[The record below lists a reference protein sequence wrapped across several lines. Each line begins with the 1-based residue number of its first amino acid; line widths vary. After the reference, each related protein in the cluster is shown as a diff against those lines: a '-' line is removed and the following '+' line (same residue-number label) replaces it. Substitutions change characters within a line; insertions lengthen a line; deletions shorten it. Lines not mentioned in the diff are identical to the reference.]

1 MAYMTIFSRMH
12 SRWAGL
18 KLGYF
23 NRATNSIGT
32 LFICWLYMR
41 QKYVRGRRR
50 CDRGRCKTP
59 SPRANAESRRNTAE
73 SPIADARRR
82 RGRERRERR
91 PRGSRR
97 RRCLDG
103 SGLLRL
109 VSPGAKRLAGRG
121 PMFRDAAKPL
131 SRRRRMRARECVL
144 CDEYAYI
151 RAKRGRRRIGF
162 AGSAGRNPTGARE
175 RRIFRGDAL
184 LAGEAWPA
192 ASPFG
197 APDRAHMYMWRFLAT
212 ACAGSEPSVSVH
224 VAKAR
229 IELR

>member
-1 MAYMTIFSRMH
+1 MF
-12 SRWAGL
+12 AGED
-18 KLGYF
+18 
-23 NRATNSIGT
+23 AAIE
-32 LFICWLYMR
+32 
-41 QKYVRGRRR
+41 VDARRR
-50 CDRGRCKTP
+50 P
-59 SPRANAESRRNTAE
+59 PRAEVVASRRNTAKA
-73 SPIADARRR
+73 PRRR
-82 RGRERRERR
+82 AAAPQPRKAGTAASRIAAAAMFGRIGAGAFRQPWREA
-91 PRGSRR
+91 S
-97 RRCLDG
+97 
-103 SGLLRL
+103 
-109 VSPGAKRLAGRG
+109 AGNARAG
-121 PMFRDAAKPL
+121 
-131 SRRRRMRARECVL
+131 MRARECVL

-229 IELR
+229 IESR

>member
-1 MAYMTIFSRMH
+1 MLAIHAIKVCSRAKTLR
-12 SRWAGL
+12 SRSMQDAIARAPKPPKHRESPSPTRGGAAAAKGGNGGL
-18 KLGYF
+18 GDRGGGDVWTDRGWRLSSALA
-23 NRATNSIGT
+23 RS
-32 LFICWLYMR
+32 
-41 QKYVRGRRR
+41 GRRE
-50 CDRGRCKTP
+50 CGRRKAC
-59 SPRANAESRRNTAE
+59 
-73 SPIADARRR
+73 
-82 RGRERRERR
+82 
-91 PRGSRR
+91 
-97 RRCLDG
+97 
-103 SGLLRL
+103 
-109 VSPGAKRLAGRG
+109 PG
-121 PMFRDAAKPL
+121 
-131 SRRRRMRARECVL
+131 MRARECVL

-229 IELR
+229 IESR

>member
-1 MAYMTIFSRMH
+1 MFAGEDATIEVD
-12 SRWAGL
+12 A
-18 KLGYF
+18 
-23 NRATNSIGT
+23 
-32 LFICWLYMR
+32 
-41 QKYVRGRRR
+41 RRR
-50 CDRGRCKTP
+50 RPRGE
-59 SPRANAESRRNTAE
+59 AAESRRNTAKA
-73 SPIADARRR
+73 PRRR
-82 RGRERRERR
+82 VAALR
-91 PRGSRR
+91 PRKAGTAA
-97 RRCLDG
+97 
-103 SGLLRL
+103 SGIAAAAMFGRIGAGAFRQPWREAGAGNAGAGKAC
-109 VSPGAKRLAGRG
+109 PG
-121 PMFRDAAKPL
+121 
-131 SRRRRMRARECVL
+131 MRARECVL

-229 IELR
+229 IESR

>member
-1 MAYMTIFSRMH
+1 MF
-12 SRWAGL
+12 AGED
-18 KLGYF
+18 
-23 NRATNSIGT
+23 AAIE
-32 LFICWLYMR
+32 
-41 QKYVRGRRR
+41 VDARRR
-50 CDRGRCKTP
+50 P
-59 SPRANAESRRNTAE
+59 PRAEAVESRRNTAKA
-73 SPIADARRR
+73 PRRR
-82 RGRERRERR
+82 AAAPRSRKAGTAASRIAAATMFGRIGAGAFRQPWREAGAGNAGREA
-91 PRGSRR
+91 
-97 RRCLDG
+97 C
-103 SGLLRL
+103 
-109 VSPGAKRLAGRG
+109 PG
-121 PMFRDAAKPL
+121 
-131 SRRRRMRARECVL
+131 MRARECVL

-229 IELR
+229 IESR

>member
-1 MAYMTIFSRMH
+1 MTIFSRMH

-32 LFICWLYMR
+32 LSICWLYMR

-50 CDRGRCKTP
+50 YDRGRCKTP
-59 SPRANAESRRNTAE
+59 SPARGTRRKPPKHRE
-73 SPIADARRR
+73 SPSPT
-82 RGRERRERR
+82 RG
-91 PRGSRR
+91 
-97 RRCLDG
+97 
-103 SGLLRL
+103 
-109 VSPGAKRLAGRG
+109 GAA
-121 PMFRDAAKPL
+121 AAKGGNGGLGDRGGGDVWTDRGWRFRQPW
-131 SRRRRMRARECVL
+131 REAGAGNAGAGMRARECVL

-229 IELR
+229 IESR

>member
-1 MAYMTIFSRMH
+1 MAYMAIFSRMH

-23 NRATNSIGT
+23 NRATNSIGNY
-32 LFICWLYMR
+32 LYVGYTCDKSMFAGEDAAIE
-41 QKYVRGRRR
+41 VDARRR
-50 CDRGRCKTP
+50 R
-59 SPRANAESRRNTAE
+59 PRAESRRNTAKAP
-73 SPIADARRR
+73 SPTRGGAAAANGGNGGLGDRGGGDVWTDGAGAFRQPW
-82 RGRERRERR
+82 RGRRLARPAGSMFRHGRNPFRGVRRRER
-91 PRGSRR
+91 
-97 RRCLDG
+97 
-103 SGLLRL
+103 
-109 VSPGAKRLAGRG
+109 
-121 PMFRDAAKPL
+121 
-131 SRRRRMRARECVL
+131 RECVL

-197 APDRAHMYMWRFLAT
+197 APDRAHMYMWRFLVT

-229 IELR
+229 IESR